1 MFRRRVIFLSI
12 PLLCLLFSGC
22 VDQKVNYPAEL
33 SQLHQNVWEN
43 ILDVEIDE
51 KNIDLLLETLSD
63 ERMWPGI
70 DYESKIRGS
79 WPTRDHLRNLSDITI
94 AYQTKGSKY
103 YHKDEV
109 SEKVH
114 LALNLWL
121 DNDFLNPNWWHP
133 DIGTPMMIAPVMVL
147 MEAELSEEQMEKGY
161 VILERSKMGK
171 TGQNKVWLA
180 GNVLFTSLLKRDVD
194 TIKLTSQA
202 IQEELVVSMK
212 EGVQPDW
219 SYHQHGP
226 QIQFGNY
233 GLSYVKDM
241 IKWITILRN
250 TPFQFDENKVSILR
264 DYVLNGQQW
273 IIWKNQLDISACGRQ
288 LFIDSPELK
297 AANLSSQITR
307 METLDP
313 EFAEAYQKANQYE
326 TLSGHKHF
334 WRSDFQVWRNPDFYF
349 SVKMCS
355 ERVIGAES
363 CNSENIQ
370 GYYMGDGATFL
381 YQSAEEYRNIFPFLD
396 WKKIPGTT
404 TMQDNDT
411 LPVLT
416 ARGYRIESNYV
427 GGVSDGEIGVA
438 ALDYNR
444 NGLKARK
451 SWFMIDGKIICLGAG
466 ISSNKGQTVTTGIN
480 QTFLKGEASVKN
492 REQISNVKGKQTFE
506 SPSWLLH
513 NNLGYLFPEGGNLVL
528 QAEKIEGSWN
538 WVARRYPDERI
549 EADLLKLWF
558 DHGKNPAGESYQY
571 ILVPDADKEQLESL
585 DKDLPFEISNRK
597 NIQAVISKDETLAG
611 IVFYSA
617 GKLDGNFGIE
627 VNTPCI
633 IMLVKKQEDLQV
645 SIADP
650 TQLETE
656 IQITLAGE
664 YTHDSA
670 KVKDGKTNITVSLP
684 QVEEAGKTIT
694 FELKQN

>member
-1 MFRRRVIFLSI
+1 MISRKVIYLFI
-12 PLLCLLFSGC
+12 PLLCLLLSGC
-22 VDQKVNYPAEL
+22 YDQKGKYPEEL
-33 SQLHQNVWEN
+33 RQLHQNVWDN

-51 KNIDLLLETLSD
+51 ENIDLLLQTLTD
-63 ERMWPGI
+63 DGLWPGI
-70 DYESKIRGS
+70 DYDSKTRGA
-79 WPTRDHLRNLSDITI
+79 WPTRNHLRNLSDITI

-103 YHKDEV
+103 YHKNEV

-114 LALNLWL
+114 LALNHWL
-121 DNDFLNPNWWHP
+121 DNDFMNPNWWHP
-133 DIGTPMMIAPVMVL
+133 DIGTPMMIAPVMIL
-147 MEAELSEEQMEKGY
+147 MEAELNEDQMGKGY
-161 VILERSKMGK
+161 IILERSKMGK

-180 GNVLFTSLLKRDVD
+180 GNVLFTSLLKRDID
-194 TIKLTSQA
+194 TIKLASQA

-233 GLSYVKDM
+233 GLSYVNDM
-241 IKWITILRN
+241 IKWISILRN
-250 TPFQFDENKVSILR
+250 TAFQFDEKKISILR

-273 IIWKNQLDISACGRQ
+273 ITWKNQLDISACGRQ

-297 AANLSSQITR
+297 AASLSSHFTR
-307 METLDP
+307 MQRLDP
-313 EFAEAYQKANQYE
+313 EFADAYKKANQYE

-334 WRSDFQVWRNPDFYF
+334 WRSDFQVWRNPDYYF

-381 YQSAEEYRNIFPFLD
+381 YQSGEEYRNIFPFLD

-416 ARGYRIESNYV
+416 ARGYRIESNFV

-438 ALDYNR
+438 AMDYSR

-451 SWFMIDGKIICLGAG
+451 SWFMFDRKIICLGAG
-466 ISSNKGQTVTTGIN
+466 ISSGSGLGITTGVN
-480 QTFLKGEASVKN
+480 QTYLNGEVFVKINGQAQSLSGTQTLKSL
-492 REQISNVKGKQTFE
+492 
-506 SPSWLLH
+506 SWIIH
-513 NNLGYLFPEGGNLVL
+513 DNLGYVFPEGGNLML

-538 WVARRYPDERI
+538 WVARRYPDERM
-549 EADLLKLWF
+549 EADLFKLWY
-558 DHGKNPAGESYQY
+558 DHGRNPRDRSYEY
-571 ILVPDADKEQLESL
+571 ILVPGADKEQLENL
-585 DKDLPFEISNRK
+585 EKDFPFEIRNEK
-597 NIQAVISKDETLAG
+597 NIQAVLSKDKSFEG
-611 IVFYSA
+611 IVFYRA
-617 GKLDGNFGIE
+617 GKFDGDYGTE
-627 VNTPCI
+627 VNNPCI
-633 IMLVKKQEDLQV
+633 IMLRKKPQGLQV

-650 TQLETE
+650 TQLGKE
-656 IQITLAGE
+656 IQITLNGE
-664 YTHDSA
+664 FIHDNA
-670 KVKDGKTNITVSLP
+670 KIENGKTKITIPLP
-684 QVEEAGKTIT
+684 RGGEAGKTIT
-694 FELKQN
+694 LDLI

>member
-1 MFRRRVIFLSI
+1 MISKKLIFLSFPI
-12 PLLCLLFSGC
+12 LCLIFSGC
-22 VDQKVNYPAEL
+22 INQKIKYPEEL
-33 SQLHQNVWEN
+33 RQLHQNVWDN
-43 ILDVEIDE
+43 ILDLEIDE
-51 KNIDLLLETLSD
+51 ENIGLLLGTLTD
-63 ERMWPGI
+63 DGQWPGI
-70 DYESKIRGS
+70 DYTSNIRGS

-103 YHKDEV
+103 YHKNEV
-109 SEKVH
+109 SKKVH
-114 LALNLWL
+114 LALNHWL
-121 DNDFLNPNWWHP
+121 ENDFMNPNWWHP
-133 DIGTPMMIAPVMVL
+133 DIGTPKMIAPIMVL
-147 MEAELSEEQMEKGY
+147 MEAELTEEQMEMGY

-180 GNVLFTSLLKRDVD
+180 GNVLFTSLLKKDID
-194 TIKLTSQA
+194 TIDLASQA
-202 IQEELVVSMK
+202 IREELVVSMK

-233 GLSYVKDM
+233 GLSYVNDM
-241 IKWITILRN
+241 INWISILRN
-250 TPFQFDENKVSILR
+250 TAFQFDEKKVSILR
-264 DYVLNGQQW
+264 DYVLHGQQW

-297 AANLSSQITR
+297 AANLSSQFTR

-313 EFAEAYQKANQYE
+313 EYADAFKKANQYE

-334 WRSDFQVWRNPDFYF
+334 WRSDFQVWRNPDYYF

-381 YQSAEEYRNIFPFLD
+381 YQSGEEYRNIFPFLD

-416 ARGYRIESNYV
+416 ARGYRIESNFV

-451 SWFMIDGKIICLGAG
+451 SWFMFDGKIICLGAG
-466 ISSNKGQTVTTGIN
+466 ISSDMGLTVTTGVN
-480 QTFLKGEASVKN
+480 QSYLKGEITLKTG
-492 REQISNVKGKQTFE
+492 RQISDVKGKQTLK
-506 SPSWLLH
+506 SPSWILH
-513 NNLGYLFPEGGNLVL
+513 DNLGYVFPAGGNLVL
-528 QAEKIEGSWN
+528 QAEKNEGSWN
-538 WVARRYPDERI
+538 WVARRYPDERM
-549 EADLLKLWF
+549 EADLFKLWV
-558 DHGKNPAGESYQY
+558 DHGKNPWNRSYEY
-571 ILVPDADKEQLESL
+571 ILVPGADEEQLKNLEKNFPFKIRNE
-585 DKDLPFEISNRK
+585 KD
-597 NIQAVISKDETLAG
+597 IQAVLSKDKTLMG
-611 IVFYSA
+611 IVFYVA
-617 GKLDGNFGIE
+617 GKLDEDSGIE
-627 VNTPCI
+627 VNKPCV
-633 IMLVKKQEDLQV
+633 IMLRKNPEGILV

-650 TQLETE
+650 TQLQKE
-656 IQITLAGE
+656 IQITLKGE
-664 YTHDSA
+664 FSHDQA
-670 KVKDGKTNITVSLP
+670 RVENGKTILEVPLP
-684 QVEEAGKTIT
+684 QGEEAGKSIT
-694 FELKQN
+694 LNLI

>member
-1 MFRRRVIFLSI
+1 MISRKVIYLSI
-12 PLLCLLFSGC
+12 PLLCLILSGC
-22 VDQKVNYPAEL
+22 LNQKVNYPEEL
-33 SQLHQNVWEN
+33 RQLHQNVWNN

-51 KNIDLLLETLSD
+51 DNIDLLLESLTD
-63 ERMWPGI
+63 NGQWPGI
-70 DYESKIRGS
+70 DYEDKTRGAWS
-79 WPTRDHLRNLSDITI
+79 ARNHLRNLVDITI
-94 AYQTKGSKY
+94 AYQSNESKSY
-103 YHKDEV
+103 RKDEV
-109 SEKVH
+109 SEKVQQ
-114 LALNLWL
+114 ALNLWL
-121 DNDFLNPNWWHP
+121 ENDFLNPNWWHP
-133 DIGTPMMIAPVMVL
+133 DIGTPMMIAPVMVML
-147 MEAELSEEQMEKGY
+147 EAELSEEQMEMGY

-180 GNVLFTSLLKRDVD
+180 GNVLFTSLLKKDID
-194 TIKLTSQA
+194 TIKLASQA
-202 IQEELVVSMK
+202 IREELVVSMK

-241 IKWITILRN
+241 IKWISILRN
-250 TPFQFDENKVSILR
+250 TAFQFDEKKVSILR

-297 AANLSSQITR
+297 AANLSSQFTR

-313 EFAEAYQKANQYE
+313 EFAKAYQKANQYE

-334 WRSDFQVWRNPDFYF
+334 WRSDFQVWRNPDYYF

-381 YQSAEEYRNIFPFLD
+381 YQSGEEYRNIFPFLD

-416 ARGYRIESNYV
+416 ARGYRIESNFV

-451 SWFMIDGKIICLGAG
+451 SWFMFDRKIICLGAG
-466 ISSNKGQTVTTGIN
+466 ISSNTGLTVTTGIN
-480 QTFLKGEASVKN
+480 QSFLNGEATLKIGG
-492 REQISNVKGKQTFE
+492 QISGVTGKQSLK
-506 SPSWLLH
+506 SPSWILH
-513 NNLGYLFPEGGNLVL
+513 DNLGYIFPEGGNLAL
-528 QAEKIEGSWN
+528 QAKKTEGSWN
-538 WVARRYPDERI
+538 WVARRYPDERM
-549 EADLLKLWF
+549 EAEVFKMWF
-558 DHGKNPAGESYQY
+558 DHGKNPAGVSYQY
-571 ILVPDADKEQLESL
+571 ILVPGADKEQLESL
-585 DKDLPFEISNRK
+585 DKDLPFEISNGK

-611 IVFYSA
+611 IVFYRA
-617 GKLDGNFGIE
+617 GKLDGDFGIE
-627 VNTPCI
+627 VNSPCI
-633 IMLVKKQEDLQV
+633 MMLVKKQGKLQV

-664 YTHDSA
+664 FTHDNA
-670 KVKDGKTNITVSLP
+670 KVEDGKTNITVSLP
-684 QVEEAGKTIT
+684 QAEEAGKTIT